1 MAGPARVRLRRV
13 YDQPEPAD
21 GRRVLVDRLWPRG
34 LSKER
39 AALDDWL
46 REVAPSN
53 ELRRWYGHQPG
64 RFSDFRQRY
73 QRELCEPEGSAAF
86 GRLRDLAGSG
96 PVTLLTA
103 TRDLEHSQAAVLAG
117 LLRSGM
123 TPQDEE
129 DLSADPACW
138 LRRVCPAC
146 GNVAPTDPP
155 VTCPNCHTEITGE

>member
-1 MAGPARVRLRRV
+1 MARAAQVRLRRV

-46 REVAPSN
+46 RAVAPSDD
-53 ELRRWYGHQPG
+53 LRRWYGHEPG

-73 QRELCEPEGSAAF
+73 QRELRGPESSAALA
-86 GRLRDLAGSG
+86 RLRELVRSG

-103 TRDLEHSQAAVLAG
+103 TRDVGHSQAAVLAE
-117 LLRSGM
+117 LLRG
-123 TPQDEE
+123 
-129 DLSADPACW
+129 
-138 LRRVCPAC
+138 
-146 GNVAPTDPP
+146 AP
-155 VTCPNCHTEITGE
+155 